1 MELKKWLGRQFMEKQ
16 KQLKATLQKEQML
29 KWESAKKLVMTRL
42 EILNEELSLESGRK
56 IVHHISGR
64 IKTSESLKTKL
75 KKKGYNVSPE
85 EAGELINDI
94 VGVRAVCLFED
105 DLYRILDALLFSQE
119 IRIVKIKDYIQ
130 NPKNSGYRS
139 LHVIVKIPIMFSKK
153 QQWVTVEIQLR
164 TTAMDYWAEL
174 DYQFR
179 YKKAEK
185 KADVIGEEL
194 KNYSLLIEELD
205 QKMMTLR
212 NQISAI

>member
-1 MELKKWLGRQFMEKQ
+1 MEKQ

-105 DLYRILDALLFSQE
+105 DLYRILYALLFSQE

-194 KNYSLLIEELD
+194 KNYSFLIEELD

-212 NQISAI
+212 NQIAAI

>member
-1 MELKKWLGRQFMEKQ
+1 MEKQ

-29 KWESAKKLVMTRL
+29 KWESAKKLVVTRL

-85 EAGELINDI
+85 EAVELINDI

-194 KNYSLLIEELD
+194 KNYSFLIEELD

-212 NQISAI
+212 NQIAAI

>member
-1 MELKKWLGRQFMEKQ
+1 MEKQ

-194 KNYSLLIEELD
+194 KNYSFLIEELD

-212 NQISAI
+212 NQIAAI

>member
-1 MELKKWLGRQFMEKQ
+1 MEKQ

-105 DLYRILDALLFSQE
+105 ELYWILDALLFSQE

-194 KNYSLLIEELD
+194 KNYSFLIEELD

-212 NQISAI
+212 NQIAAI

>member
-1 MELKKWLGRQFMEKQ
+1 MEKQ

-85 EAGELINDI
+85 EAVELINDI

-194 KNYSLLIEELD
+194 KNYSFLIEELD

-212 NQISAI
+212 NQIAAI

>member
-85 EAGELINDI
+85 EAVELINDI

-194 KNYSLLIEELD
+194 KNYSFLIEELD

-212 NQISAI
+212 NQIAAI